1 MSKLMSV
8 GFNELEQAMEECSY
22 RQFLANP
29 VRYKNGRRKKE
40 VSDLNLEPR

>member
-22 RQFLANP
+22 RQFIANHP
-29 VRYKNGRRKKE
+29 VRKMEEERK
-40 VSDLNLEPR
+40 R